1 MANILDKAISTPSV
15 QVIYFCATN
24 HPNLFCS
31 WIQWVRN
38 SDRVAQMAHSSPSWE
53 VSNDTVTA

>member
-1 MANILDKAISTPSV
+1 MANILDKTTSTLSV

-24 HPNLFCS
+24 HPNLFCL

-38 SDRVAQMAHSSPSWE
+38 SDRVVQM
-53 VSNDTVTA
+53 VR